1 MSAAELNQCA
11 DVPQAPFAWVLDSMG
26 SSAVKPGP
34 RRLPAAPFVALYSL
48 LAVALTGVMTS
59 AVAEVAAR
67 ARPANA
73 ASDRRVWFL
82 VFMSSWLFRQAHD
95 ETEPIVGST
104 APLRSKVGF

>member
-1 MSAAELNQCA
+1 
-11 DVPQAPFAWVLDSMG
+11 MG

-34 RRLPAAPFVALYSL
+34 RRLLAAPFVALNSL

-67 ARPANA
+67 ARPASA
-73 ASDRRVWFL
+73 ARVWFL
-82 VFMSSWLFRQAHD
+82 VFMSGWLFRQTHD
-95 ETEPIVGST
+95 KTEPIVGPT